1 MRRLVHAALVVLA
14 LGVGR
19 VEAQAPVAVSP
30 AAEGPNLAL
39 TPGDFLDNVGKQARA
54 RWRQLYREAPPAAP
68 SERLRVA
75 FMLGALV
82 GDSYLAQKAGDAQQF
97 KNTHQDLINYC
108 RVLGMGEKLTPGLL
122 GAAKAAEREDWATV
136 RKFVSESQALIEE
149 LLIDQ
154 RDEDLAALA
163 DLGMWM
169 RLFEITTAI
178 VVNDEEISNKTLCI
192 GSVPL
197 LNSLKARYDK
207 LGETTRANDAIAEFG
222 DALAFLQR
230 RWANTDGNPDPELVG
245 MTSKKLAKVMNRL
258 TLK

>member
-1 MRRLVHAALVVLA
+1 MIRGLFQSVFLA
-14 LGVGR
+14 LILCGAR
-19 VEAQAPVAVSP
+19 TQAQEPPP
-30 AAEGPNLAL
+30 AGPNPAL
-39 TPGDFLDNVGKQARA
+39 TPGDFLDNVGRQARA

-97 KNTHQDLINYC
+97 KNTHQDLINFC
-108 RVLGMGEKLTPGLL
+108 RVLGMGEKVTPGLL

-136 RKFVSESQALIEE
+136 RKIVSESQALIEE

-154 RDEDLAALA
+154 RDEDLAALV

-169 RLFEITTAI
+169 RLLEITTAI
-178 VVNDEEISNKTLCI
+178 VMNDEEISNMTLCI

-197 LNSLKARYDK
+197 LNSFKARFDK
-207 LGETTRANDAIAEFG
+207 LGETTRANEAIAEIG
-222 DALAFLQR
+222 AVLDFLQR
-230 RWANTDGNPDPELVG
+230 HWANTDDPPDAEVVG
-245 MTSKKLAKVMNRL
+245 MTSKKLVKLMNRL